1 MLLFGKVS
9 HPVPQDVWIPGA
21 THQGDAQHVTA
32 VVSEEHVLHQ
42 LPDVIQVRERW
53 LQLSSL
59 PTTFQMRDKLERKD
73 FLEAVKAEFHGSVQ
87 QRLLQQRD
95 AKEEP
100 KKVQDRKHSRWS
112 RELQRRCGNKVVW
125 EIVSFTGRV
134 DLAFPLLFPT
144 LDNFVPPVV
153 VTSDEEGGVVG
164 A

>member
-1 MLLFGKVS
+1 MFADPS
-9 HPVPQDVWIPGA
+9 Q
-21 THQGDAQHVTA
+21 
-32 VVSEEHVLHQ
+32 EHVLHQ
-42 LPDVIQVRERW
+42 LRDVIQVRERW
-53 LQLSSL
+53 LELSGL
-59 PTTFQMRDKLERKD
+59 PMTFQMGDKERKD
-73 FLEAVKAEFHGSVQ
+73 FLEAAKAEFHGSVQ
-87 QRLLQQRD
+87 QRLLQQSD
-95 AKEEP
+95 AKDEP
-100 KKVQDRKHSRWS
+100 NKVRDRKHSRWS